1 MHTNVE
7 EEIINPEDFKG
18 TIVRLSFLGSTAKEP
33 IVSQVIRRFN
43 ININIL
49 SGNIDKLQ
57 TSSVGHL
64 IVELT
69 GDSEEIDKSLKY
81 FKNQD
86 VNVEVI

>member
-1 MHTNVE
+1 
-7 EEIINPEDFKG
+7 
-18 TIVRLSFLGSTAKEP
+18 
-33 IVSQVIRRFN
+33 

>member
-7 EEIINPEDFKG
+7 EEIINPDDFKG